1 MIQST
6 LIFHLLYPYPAFASY
21 SASSFLFQLHRVSI
35 DVSFSA
41 EYSAACCLDPSSSV
55 AGDKY
60 IFALCFINMIKL
72 ERDVSMKCNKRLLAV
87 VLSRDNCFE
96 LVFFSYQI
104 PAVSFYASV
113 SEHSL
118 WRNFFFR
125 FFFLSQTGS
134 NACHC
139 NKRLPKATEA
149 NWLCEG
155 SGMKFY

>member
-35 DVSFSA
+35 DVSFST
-41 EYSAACCLDPSSSV
+41 EYSAACCLDPSSNV

-72 ERDVSMKCNKRLLAV
+72 ERDVSMKCNKRLLAS

-96 LVFFSYQI
+96 LFFFHIKFQLYHFMLLYQSIVFEEFFFS
-104 PAVSFYASV
+104 
-113 SEHSL
+113 
-118 WRNFFFR
+118 FFF
-125 FFFLSQTGS
+125 FSQTGS

-139 NKRLPKATEA
+139 NKGLPKATEA
-149 NWLCEG
+149 N
-155 SGMKFY
+155 